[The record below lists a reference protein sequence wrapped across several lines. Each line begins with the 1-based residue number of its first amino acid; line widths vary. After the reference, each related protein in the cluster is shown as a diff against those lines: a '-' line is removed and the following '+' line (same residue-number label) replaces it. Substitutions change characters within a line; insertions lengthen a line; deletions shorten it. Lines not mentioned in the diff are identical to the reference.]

1 MHDDNRF
8 PRTAKI
14 VVAGGFG
21 VGKTTM
27 VSSISEIE
35 PLTTEAPLTQN
46 SATVDDLTGI
56 SGKTTTTVALDFG
69 RLTLDDALTLYL
81 FGTPGQHRFWNSW
94 NHIVIG
100 AVGAIV
106 LIDTRRPTD
115 CFAAIDFF
123 ESRAVPFLVAIND
136 FDGVALYD
144 TEAVREALD
153 VDPGTPIIRVDARSK
168 EACRH
173 ALLTL
178 VDHAIQAEQA
188 SLGTW

>member
-1 MHDDNRF
+1 MRDNGF

-27 VSSISEIE
+27 VSAISEIE

-46 SATVDDLTGI
+46 SATVDDLTGLD
-56 SGKTTTTVALDFG
+56 GKTTTTVALDFG
-69 RLTLDDALTLYL
+69 RLTLNDSLTLYL

-94 NHIVIG
+94 NHIAIG
-100 AVGAIV
+100 AVGAVV
-106 LIDTRRPTD
+106 LIDTRRPAD
-115 CFAAIDFF
+115 SFAAIDFF
-123 ESRAVPFLVAIND
+123 ESRSVPFLVAIND
-136 FDGVALYD
+136 FDGLARYD
-144 TEAVREALD
+144 TAAVRDALD
-153 VDPGTPIIRVDARSK
+153 VDPGTPVIRCDARSK

-178 VDHAIQAEQA
+178 VDHAIQAERA
-188 SLGTW
+188 YLGG